1 MIVKELEE
9 IKKIINQKKIKFQ
22 KSHNNFQEL
31 NIVLGRTNTNKP
43 NLLLELTAHEIL
55 SDLKFLDIIED
66 TFQYDLNDLI
76 NTINMDFQSV
86 NNPLEVNVRMIE
98 NFDEIKEFV
107 IGYLKNMRIYY
118 DKKFENIQKIMNKQ
132 DVDIDEMAN
141 EFKIVE
147 KMTKDKLD
155 VNELAFKKMEKKYLD
170 ILVYIK
176 EKISN

>member
-98 NFDEIKEFV
+98 NFDEIKEVV